1 MENTRKQLKQ
11 QALKQQPLLSRIA
24 SNRLLSRSGGFTLVE
39 VMVSV
44 IIFSVGLIGVAR
56 LQVVAKQNNYDAV
69 QRVAA
74 TQVAQDV
81 LSRMRSNHTVLNTYV
96 SNGSGTSI
104 GRTSISSEPTP
115 VCGSSGTQCTAN
127 QLALHDLW
135 DLERALD
142 GIAEQDGGG
151 NKLGGLTLPTMC
163 ITGPASGDSGVY
175 TVAIAWRGKAELS
188 NPTASNCGENTG
200 LYGSSNE
207 YRRLLVMQTFI
218 TSI

>member
-1 MENTRKQLKQ
+1 MNRKDSDMDK
-11 QALKQQPLLSRIA
+11 KGILSRFPLHKA
-24 SNRLLSRSGGFTLVE
+24 SGGFTLVE
-39 VMVSV
+39 VLVSV

-74 TQVAQDV
+74 TSVAQDM

-96 SNGSGTSI
+96 SNSGSTTV
-104 GRTSISSEPTP
+104 GRNSISSEPTP
-115 VCGSSGTQCTAN
+115 VCGSSGTQCTAS
-127 QLALHDLW
+127 QLATHDLW
-135 DLERALD
+135 EIEKALD
-142 GIAEQDGGG
+142 GIAEQDSDG
-151 NKLGGLTLPTMC
+151 NSLGGLTLPTLC

-188 NPTASNCGENTG
+188 NPAISTCGDDTG
-200 LYGSSNE
+200 LYGDANE
-207 YRRLLVMQTFI
+207 FRRVLVMQTFI